1 MMRVG
6 VGMGSYTVVRVELN
20 DETWWEVINNN
31 GDIVAKL
38 TNHGAAHTLVAHLSG
53 AKQLMLQ
60 YRVKEK

>member
-1 MMRVG
+1 
-6 VGMGSYTVVRVELN
+6 MGSYTVVRVELN

-38 TNHGAAHTLVAHLSG
+38 TNHDAAHALVAHLSG